1 MGKLGCVMPPKAI
14 RYCGFMPAIQFDV
27 LVPDDSAAREVGEA
41 FTRAVEILVRRG
53 KLIDGSVRHVPEPL
67 LHGDTLDQLR
77 SAYREER
84 EEEPGDGAAV
94 HRYVIEADGA
104 TSMNSLAMG
113 LSRVLTPKADLPRDP
128 VALER
133 QMDFELPA
141 VYPWA
146 VEVLR

>member
-1 MGKLGCVMPPKAI
+1 MPLKAI

-53 KLIDGSVRHVPEPL
+53 KLIDGSVRHVPEPP

-77 SAYREER
+77 SAYLEER
-84 EEEPGDGAAV
+84 GEEPGDATV

-104 TSMNSLAMG
+104 SSMNSLAMG

>member
-1 MGKLGCVMPPKAI
+1 
-14 RYCGFMPAIQFDV
+14 MPAIQFDV

-53 KLIDGSVRHVPEPL
+53 KLSDGSVRHTGTPD
-67 LHGDTLDQLR
+67 LHGDTLEQLR
-77 SAYREER
+77 GAYREER
-84 EEEPGDGAAV
+84 GEEPDGAVV

-104 TSMNSLAMG
+104 SSMNSLAMG
-113 LSRVLTPKADLPRDP
+113 LSRVLTPKADLPKDP

>member
-1 MGKLGCVMPPKAI
+1 
-14 RYCGFMPAIQFDV
+14 MPAIQFDV
-27 LVPDDSAAREVGEA
+27 LVPDVSAASEVGEA

-53 KLIDGSVRHVPEPL
+53 KLIDGSVRHVGTPD
-67 LHGDTLDQLR
+67 LHEDTLEQLR
-77 SAYREER
+77 NAYREER
-84 EEEPGDGAAV
+84 GEEPDGAVV
-94 HRYVIEADGA
+94 HRYLIEAEGA
-104 TSMNSLAMG
+104 SSMNSLAMG
-113 LSRVLTPKADLPRDP
+113 LSRVLTPKADLPKDP